1 MVAIVPR
8 WFNYSQDLDKVFI
21 DRWMESR
28 SEGDF
33 KVNFDSSISGMTLC
47 TCRLKI
53 THVDKSDNDGII
65 ELDSQGFMPIGMHES
80 KYGRFQG
87 SILGSKV
94 NSVFAQALKY
104 IHQSSEYR
112 KYMKFIWL
120 SNDKTFT
127 VILLDKNMELIKALY
142 KFYDTHKVT
151 PCKAYETPGIDE
163 IFKEHP
169 LNIERSFVINKD
181 FKVSELL
188 CYTLNSVGIPAEIRN
203 GFDN

>member
-1 MVAIVPR
+1 MVGIVPR
-8 WFNYSQDLDKVFI
+8 WFNYSQDSDKLFI
-21 DRWMESR
+21 DRWMDSR

-33 KVNFDSSISGMTLC
+33 KVNLDSSISTMTMF

-53 THVDKSDNDGII
+53 THIDGSDNDGII
-65 ELDSQGFMPIGMHES
+65 EVDLKGFTPVGMHES
-80 KYGRFQG
+80 KYGKFPG

-104 IHQSSEYR
+104 IHRSSEYR
-112 KYMKFIWL
+112 KNMKFVWL
-120 SNDKTFT
+120 SNDKEITL
-127 VILLDKNMELIKALY
+127 ILLDKNIDLVNALY
-142 KFYDTHKVT
+142 QFYDTHKVT
-151 PCKAYETPGIDE
+151 PSKAYEVPGIDK
-163 IFKEHP
+163 IFAEHP

-203 GFDN
+203 GFNN